1 MRCATC
7 DAENGSKAKFCRRC
21 GAGLASKPV
30 NTVKEAM
37 KRCGD
42 CKIVVPGDSQFC
54 NQCGGSLAE
63 QAEAAAAMPVLPA
76 LKRFKPVAAV
86 AMALAVMGLAIGF
99 VHLVG
104 GSVTSIPLQAEADS
118 ESAVTP
124 AAASTSNANVRPA
137 QVWLA
142 ALRSDLQKC
151 EGESVFSRPF
161 CKEKAKFKH
170 CRPNRWGTVDECPKA
185 DLPDESTL

>member
-7 DAENGSKAKFCRRC
+7 DAENGSKSKFCRRC
-21 GAGLASKPV
+21 GTGLIARPASAI
-30 NTVKEAM
+30 KEAI
-37 KRCGD
+37 KRCRD

-63 QAEAAAAMPVLPA
+63 QTDA
-76 LKRFKPVAAV
+76 LAGMSARRPTSKRFKPVAAI
-86 AMALAVMGLAIGF
+86 AMALAVMGLAIAF

-104 GSVTSIPLQAEADS
+104 GSVTSVPVQASGSDQQEGMS
-118 ESAVTP
+118 TP
-124 AAASTSNANVRPA
+124 PSLTNARPA

-170 CRPNRWGTVDECPKA
+170 CRPNRWGTVEECPKA